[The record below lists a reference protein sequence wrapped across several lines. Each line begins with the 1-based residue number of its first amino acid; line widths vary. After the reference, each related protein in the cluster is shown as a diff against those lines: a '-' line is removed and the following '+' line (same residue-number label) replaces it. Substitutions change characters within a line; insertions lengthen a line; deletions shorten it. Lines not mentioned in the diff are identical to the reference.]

1 MLNMN
6 AVWIDRHRLAVEL
19 PESAEPAQVVRLVDD
34 LQTSLAPNGFEI
46 PPSNSWWS
54 VRAGPTECRMSGNY
68 YWQDWLIIVRLLTR
82 ISPASSA
89 PLASFF

>member
-1 MLNMN
+1 MN

-46 PPSNSWWS
+46 PPSNSS
-54 VRAGPTECRMSGNY
+54 VELEGRTY
-68 YWQDWLIIVRLLTR
+68 
-82 ISPASSA
+82 
-89 PLASFF
+89 